1 MSTTVDYI
9 YYGQEEDRKAY
20 AAFLMTLFHQLR
32 TRRVNHESQWEEGSA
47 IGLPEYTGSFTY
59 GRVIAPGAKK
69 SQFQTNSTI
78 PIANTRF
85 ASIVSWLTTPQNLLW
100 SKVSVSNPYLK
111 KQKGVRPYL
120 NEVTR
125 ILWAQRY
132 RMEANFVGSNARNM
146 NAYGV
151 LGNMGMFVDEL
162 ANYLDPKDRGIRYI
176 STPVGEIYLIIDHQG
191 RIVGFVR
198 HFRLNAQQAKYQFP
212 DEELPVVEA
221 ALKTSS
227 QTLFDFL
234 HFVRPRT
241 DYNPYARLSKKGK
254 KFSSVYVAVQDFCI
268 CEEGPGY
275 RTLPLAY
282 SRFFLAPEEDYGRG
296 PLQLCL
302 ASGKTLNAATR
313 VYMKQA
319 HRAGDPAYI
328 VADTGLVS
336 LKTHSGAWNAGLMTR
351 DGKKLIDTLPFG
363 DIQYNE
369 KMMEMEKD
377 EIAKSF
383 LLDLFRQVL
392 DDPKSLSNARQVVEY
407 VNERGIFLF
416 PLLGPINAD
425 YLGPLIDRELDI
437 LAWQR
442 RLPPMP
448 QVMREAGGEY
458 EMEYTNPLG
467 LAMRGSQIAGY
478 MRTMEAA
485 AAAIKSGA
493 DPSIFDVFDLDE
505 ALPEMGEWN
514 LAPENWFANPQ
525 KLAQRAQARQK
536 AQQDELK
543 VKMMAP
549 QAAIIKA
556 QAIAAKA
563 QAGQNIGGTLSGVP
577 EGQMPTVPGGA

>member
-1 MSTTVDYI
+1 MSIDYV
-9 YYGQEEDRKAY
+9 YYGEEEDKRAY
-20 AAFLMTLFHQLR
+20 TSFLMTLFHQAR
-32 TRRVNHESQWEEGSA
+32 TRRVNHESGWEEGCA

-59 GRVIAPGAKK
+59 GRVIAPGAKR
-69 SQFQTNSTI
+69 SQFQVNSTI
-78 PIANTRF
+78 PIANSRF
-85 ASIVSWLTTPQNLLW
+85 SSIVNWLTTPQNLLW
-100 SKVSVSNPYLK
+100 SKTSVNNPYLK
-111 KQKGVRPYL
+111 KQKGVKAYL
-120 NEVTR
+120 NAVTR
-125 ILWAQRY
+125 ILWTQRY
-132 RMEANFVGSNARNM
+132 RMEANFIGSNSRNM

-151 LGNMGMFVDEL
+151 LGNMGMFIDEL

-191 RIVGFVR
+191 RIVGFIR

-212 DEELPVVEA
+212 KADLPVIDA

-241 DYNPYARLSKKGK
+241 DYNPQERLSKKGK
-254 KFSSVYVAVQDFCI
+254 KFTSDYVAVQDFCLA
-268 CEEGPGY
+268 EEGQGY
-275 RTLPLAY
+275 RTMPLAY
-282 SRFFLAPEEDYGRG
+282 SRFFIAPEEDYGRG
-296 PLQLCL
+296 ALQLCL
-302 ASGKTLNAATR
+302 ASGKTLNAQTR
-313 VYMKQA
+313 VFLKQG

-336 LKTHSGAWNAGLMTR
+336 LKTHSGAWNAGLMSR
-351 DGKKLIDTLPFG
+351 DGKPLIGVLPTG
-363 DIQYNE
+363 DIQITD

-383 LLDLFRQVL
+383 LLDLFRQIL
-392 DDPKSLSNARQVVEY
+392 DDPKAFSTPSQVVEY
-407 VNERGIFLF
+407 VTERGIFLF

-467 LAMRGSQIAGY
+467 LAMHGSQIAGY
-478 MRTMEAA
+478 MRTMEVAA
-485 AAAIKSGA
+485 SAVKSGV
-493 DPSIFDVFDLDE
+493 DPSIFDTFDLDE
-505 ALPEMGEWN
+505 ALPEIGEWN
-514 LAPENWFANPQ
+514 LAPENWFSDEK
-525 KLAQRAQARQK
+525 KLAGKRKARAQA
-536 AQQDELK
+536 QQQELK

-556 QAIAAKA
+556 QAIAEKA